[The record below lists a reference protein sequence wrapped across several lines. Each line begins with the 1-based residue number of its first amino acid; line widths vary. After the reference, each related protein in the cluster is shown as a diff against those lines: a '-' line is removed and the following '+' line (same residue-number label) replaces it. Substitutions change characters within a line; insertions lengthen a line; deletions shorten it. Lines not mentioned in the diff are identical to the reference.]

1 MTRSK
6 EFYLLILA
14 YALVEIRAAE
24 GDDAARFAA
33 DVADTLHHLPE
44 ALTLDWSAERD
55 ARVYEQMRAKAGVQG
70 LLGRLGAGGAAAPG
84 ARAGRT
90 AHPGRVGVGP
100 VRPRRRRSAPAAPRL
115 AGGGTRHPAAA
126 SLRRTW
132 GRCPA

>member
-24 GDDAARFAA
+24 GDDAAGFAA

-55 ARVYEQMRAKAGVQG
+55 ARVYEQMRAKAGVHG
-70 LLGRLGAGGAAAPG
+70 LLGRLDAWERAARQRLEHERG
-84 ARAGRT
+84 ARLTQA
-90 AHPGRVGVGP
+90 ASA
-100 VRPRRRRSAPAAPRL
+100 SAP
-115 AGGGTRHPAAA
+115 
-126 SLRRTW
+126 
-132 GRCPA
+132 